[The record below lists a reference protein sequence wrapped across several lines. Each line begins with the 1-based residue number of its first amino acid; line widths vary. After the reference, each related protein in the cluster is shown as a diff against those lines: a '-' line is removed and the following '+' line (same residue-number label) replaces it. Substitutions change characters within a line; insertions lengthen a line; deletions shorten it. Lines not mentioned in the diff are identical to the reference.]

1 MSEFPVTVW
10 KYLSVFPEAKAF
22 GLWYPS
28 LAWHLACRAVRYAE
42 SGDREWAKCHTDR
55 AILRALVAVAARTA
69 VIPRISSGTP
79 CAHALHMEAP
89 MRRSMLV
96 AIGVLAVGLSA
107 FARSATAQTEMLPDQ
122 TWSHGTTLG
131 LSGGVARASS
141 DTSGMLGTALG
152 WEINHRVEI
161 EGTGAWLAGHHDD
174 RAFAAEL
181 KVLASLTRP
190 NTVVPF
196 VGAGVG
202 MYRAS
207 FDAASGALP
216 DFYQRRFVGSALNT
230 QHTFTDPSFVFATGL
245 DIFTGRHLSIRPDVS
260 VRLVTRS
267 PNAYAVTMA
276 ALRVTYHFE
285 VHDTK

>member
-1 MSEFPVTVW
+1 
-10 KYLSVFPEAKAF
+10 
-22 GLWYPS
+22 
-28 LAWHLACRAVRYAE
+28 
-42 SGDREWAKCHTDR
+42 
-55 AILRALVAVAARTA
+55 
-69 VIPRISSGTP
+69 
-79 CAHALHMEAP
+79 
-89 MRRSMLV
+89 
-96 AIGVLAVGLSA
+96 
-107 FARSATAQTEMLPDQ
+107 
-122 TWSHGTTLG
+122 
-131 LSGGVARASS
+131 
-141 DTSGMLGTALG
+141 MLGTALG

-267 PNAYAVTMA
+267 PDAYAVTMA